1 MINVYNKTY
10 LKKMTKVK
18 NANILIYF
26 QVLYQ
31 SEKDYSIIK
40 ILGQADNL
48 KLNFLWIQNLLK
60 RIHY

>member
-31 SEKDYSIIK
+31 SEKGYSILK
-40 ILGQADNL
+40 ILGQAGNL
-48 KLNFLWIQNLLK
+48 KSNLLWIQNLLK

>member
-1 MINVYNKTY
+1 
-10 LKKMTKVK
+10 MTQLR

-26 QVLYQ
+26 RVLYQ

-48 KLNFLWIQNLLK
+48 KLNLLWIQNLLK
-60 RIHY
+60 RSHYLSYVKFLSLSV